1 MNKLV
6 VLSFGAML
14 CLSSCGT
21 YTETGAATGGWFG
34 SIIGSAIGGIAGG
47 PRGSDIG
54 TLVGMA
60 GGAAVGAAVGQAA
73 DKAEQQRIEEYRQ
86 RRADWAESR
95 REPVYAY
102 PDSRGYEVKTPDVLE
117 LRSAVFIDANH
128 DQILTRGEEARVVFE
143 IFNISERPLYR
154 VRPNVTEIS
163 RNRHI
168 EVSDDVM
175 IESIAPGKGI
185 RYTALI
191 RADNH
196 LTDGEAVFRLC
207 VFQGNKEIVS
217 QTRDF
222 RISTSKR

>member
-21 YTETGAATGGWFG
+21 YTEAGAATGGWFG

-47 PRGSDIG
+47 QRGSDIG

-73 DKAEQQRIEEYRQ
+73 DKAEQKRIEEYRQ
-86 RRADWAESR
+86 RRIDRDEWHNHPA
-95 REPVYAY
+95 YGY
-102 PDSRGYEVKTPDVLE
+102 PDSRGYDARIPDELE
-117 LRSAVFIDANH
+117 IQRLMFMDANH
-128 DQILTRGEEARVVFE
+128 DYVLTRGEEARVVFE
-143 IFNISERPLYR
+143 IFNNSDKPLYR
-154 VRPNVTEIS
+154 IRPNVSEING
-163 RNRHI
+163 NRHI

-185 RYTALI
+185 RYTALV
-191 RADNH
+191 RADNR
-196 LTDGEAVFRLC
+196 LRDGEAVFRIC
-207 VFQGNKEIVS
+207 VFQGNKKIVS
-217 QTRDF
+217 QTRDL
-222 RISTSKR
+222 RIQTRKR